1 MQIGCF
7 DKDGDGFV
15 GCLTTL
21 TLDVPL
27 GLVPTGFTG
36 HGRAPDW
43 RVHLAADATSAGFGL
58 EVGSGWNHDSK
69 AGSFIAVQLD
79 CPSFPRPV
87 RANLLRSHRDGE
99 AHVLLWSPRLRR
111 HKAQ

>member
-7 DKDGDGFV
+7 EQSGDGFV
-15 GCLTTL
+15 GRLLTL

-27 GLVPTGFTG
+27 RLVPTGFAG

-43 RVHLAADATSAGFGL
+43 RIHLADDGAPEGIGL
-58 EVGSGWNHDSK
+58 EVGSGWNHDGK
-69 AGSFIAVQLD
+69 AGGFIALQLD
-79 CPSFPRPV
+79 CPSFARPV
-87 RANLLRSHRDGE
+87 RANLLRSHRDDA

-111 HKAQ
+111 PKAE